1 MKIITILLFTLLP
14 YIAKAQALSGNSAF
28 ANEPA
33 RLGQKLIVDTCRLE
47 CIYYYRIID
56 HESNDMREYDAIVE
70 VGDSIAKYE
79 SYQAYRLDSVLSV
92 KKTVTNKDFFDLSA
106 KYQPKFGEFMLE
118 NFNENT
124 LDYYGKVSIDNYTYR
139 EPIPTINWNLTDS
152 IKQVCGYFCKQA
164 TCTFRGRQWTAWYCD
179 IPQSVG
185 PWKLNGLPGL
195 ILEAE
200 TIDKEHYFSAI
211 TIRKANVPMGYW
223 RRSYF
228 KTNRERFN
236 KSLLDYKNNPTK
248 SWKNTSLTPKDMNGK
263 PMPIPKRKLFY
274 SPLEKE

>member
-1 MKIITILLFTLLP
+1 
-14 YIAKAQALSGNSAF
+14 
-28 ANEPA
+28 
-33 RLGQKLIVDTCRLE
+33 
-47 CIYYYRIID
+47 
-56 HESNDMREYDAIVE
+56 
-70 VGDSIAKYE
+70 
-79 SYQAYRLDSVLSV
+79 
-92 KKTVTNKDFFDLSA
+92 
-106 KYQPKFGEFMLE
+106 MLE

-200 TIDKEHYFSAI
+200 TID
-211 TIRKANVPMGYW
+211 P
-223 RRSYF
+223 
-228 KTNRERFN
+228 
-236 KSLLDYKNNPTK
+236 
-248 SWKNTSLTPKDMNGK
+248 
-263 PMPIPKRKLFY
+263 
-274 SPLEKE
+274 